1 MLEWFSTNFNLPT
14 IVIALIL
21 VAIVVWDIRK
31 LLEDRK
37 KGCSSC
43 GGSCSG
49 CSGCG
54 TAGSICN
61 TREIPERFRAKKDV
75 KKEITKAD
83 LRKEEEWQ
91 QQ

>member
-1 MLEWFSTNFNLPT
+1 MLEWFSTNFNFPT
-14 IVIALIL
+14 IVVTLIMI
-21 VAIVVWDIRK
+21 AIVVWDIRK

-37 KGCSSC
+37 KGCNAC

-61 TREIPERFRAKKDV
+61 TREIPERFRAKNGVQKTAV
-75 KKEITKAD
+75 KAD
-83 LRKEEEWQ
+83 PHKEDV
-91 QQ
+91 